1 MKRML
6 LHYLRAFQSRFKII
20 YAELLALEDRE
31 ILIKLTSSISDT
43 LCAARP
49 PAAQPHDGHPSDE
62 EHHDDQ
68 SDIGE

>member
-43 LCAARP
+43 LS
-49 PAAQPHDGHPSDE
+49 AAQPHDGHPSDE